1 MLVFQL
7 VLSRDAERKQ
17 VVWKS
22 VSPDGTLQAS
32 PVEPNKYFLASRL
45 VEAAASGYCRLAVK
59 GALSYWI
66 V

>member
-7 VLSRDAERKQ
+7 VLSRDVERKL

-32 PVEPNKYFLASRL
+32 PVEPNKYFMASRL
-45 VEAAASGYCRLAVK
+45 VEAAASGSDSLTVRVPCHI
-59 GALSYWI
+59 G
-66 V
+66 